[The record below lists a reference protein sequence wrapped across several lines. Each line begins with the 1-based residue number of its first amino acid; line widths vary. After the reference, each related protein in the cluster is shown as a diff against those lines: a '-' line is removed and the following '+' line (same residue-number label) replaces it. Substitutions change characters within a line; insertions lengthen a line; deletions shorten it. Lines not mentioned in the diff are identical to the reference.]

1 MRLLQ
6 KVKDIGIKFTY
17 YVGGKAFDLNKQKRT
32 TAFNDII
39 KRRKK
44 DELESN
50 SGVGKE
56 DVTDL

>member
-17 YVGGKAFDLNKQKRT
+17 YVGGKAFDPSTQKRT
-32 TAFNDII
+32 TAREDIL

-56 DVTDL
+56 TVTDL